1 MQRYLNTGG
10 DSGIESY
17 EIGED
22 YIKVWFARSQKAY
35 TYSYQSA
42 GREHVEAMKKL
53 AKNGTG
59 LNEYINKNT
68 KYLYDRSQSR

>member
-1 MQRYLNTGG
+1 MPRYLNLDG

-22 YIKVWFARSQKAY
+22 YITVYFIRSHKGY
-35 TYSYQSA
+35 TYSYKSA
-42 GREHVEAMKKL
+42 GQAHVEAMKQL
-53 AKNGTG
+53 ANCGKG

-68 KYLYDRSQSR
+68 RNLYER